1 MPTEPKWLDA
11 REDHAWRTFMH
22 AHHQLRVRL
31 QRRLLQDSALSE
43 ADYEVLAVLSEHPE
57 ECLPARELCDLLLW
71 EKSRLSHQVRGMQQ
85 RGLVAR
91 EANPADARSTLVRLL
106 PAGRRAIEEAAPQ
119 HVDNVRRYFIDLL
132 APDELDTLAAIHE
145 RILRRLVAEAAQ
157 DDGTAES

>member
-1 MPTEPKWLDA
+1 
-11 REDHAWRTFMH
+11 
-22 AHHQLRVRL
+22 
-31 QRRLLQDSALSE
+31 
-43 ADYEVLAVLSEHPE
+43 
-57 ECLPARELCDLLLW
+57 
-71 EKSRLSHQVRGMQQ
+71 MQH

-106 PAGRRAIEEAAPQ
+106 PAGRRTIEEAAPQ

-145 RILRRLVAEAAQ
+145 RILRRLVDEAAQ